1 MKPHNDLLGPR
12 TSRPYR
18 DGFLGSSA
26 YSPFDFGSIYPP
38 TEMQECSHGW
48 ARQNLL
54 LLWIWWLL
62 TSVKES
68 WLSCCVYFNLP
79 PLEEAL
85 LPSVWNIPPPHQAKK
100 LNAMRY
106 VNSTLWLKNYISWT
120 SRGLKGLIDQAFIAS
135 FFLRAGILKAMVF
148 SLQS

>member
-12 TSRPYR
+12 TSWPYR

-26 YSPFDFGSIYPP
+26 YSPFDFGSISPP
-38 TEMQECSHGW
+38 TEMLERSYGW

-54 LLWIWWLL
+54 LLWIWWCWRLWRRVGFPVVFISACPHL
-62 TSVKES
+62 RMS
-68 WLSCCVYFNLP
+68 WF
-79 PLEEAL
+79 
-85 LPSVWNIPPPHQAKK
+85 SVWNIPPPHQAKK

-120 SRGLKGLIDQAFIAS
+120 SCRLKGLIDQAFIAS